1 MNYDKFQ
8 MILFSYIPQNKQTK
22 EINKPTEGVVSMIPA
37 LAVTAYILNIKY
49 DNLKEFFNKNKNYC
63 LKFEKFF
70 DNDYERYLEILRLIK
85 NSNIVEKLHRIDF
98 NGKFYTVD
106 IDKPLESYKFIN
118 KYVAEIL
125 KIKDIILTDKL
136 INDNRIYYNIEFLS
150 GKLSTDNL
158 LIYEQIVKQI
168 KSLKKSHKNII
179 SDINVISTLDNHIMS
194 TIYIKPS
201 FNVKE
206 FIKLVDKL
214 KNEFNVEKYK

>member
-1 MNYDKFQ
+1 MDYDKFQ
-8 MILFSYIPQNKQTK
+8 MVLFSYIPQNKQTK
-22 EINKPTEGVVSMIPA
+22 EINKSTEGVVSMIPA

-49 DNLKEFFNKNKNYC
+49 DNLKEFFNKNRDYC

-70 DNDYERYLEILRLIK
+70 DKDYERYLEILSIIK
-85 NSNIVEKLHRIDF
+85 NSNIIEKLHKIDF
-98 NGKFYTVD
+98 NSEFSTVT
-106 IDKPLESYKFIN
+106 IDEPLESYKFIN
-118 KYVAEIL
+118 RYVAEIL
-125 KIKDIILTDKL
+125 KIKDIILTGKL

-158 LIYEQIVKQI
+158 LIYEQVVKRI

-179 SDINVISTLDNHIMS
+179 SDINVISTFDNHIVA

-214 KNEFNVEKYK
+214 KKEFNNDKYK